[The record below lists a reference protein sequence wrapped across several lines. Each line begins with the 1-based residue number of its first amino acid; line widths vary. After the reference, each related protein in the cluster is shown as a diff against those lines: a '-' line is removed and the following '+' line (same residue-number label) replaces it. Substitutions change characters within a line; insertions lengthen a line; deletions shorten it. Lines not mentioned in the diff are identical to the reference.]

1 MAAPAAVLL
10 VKAGLT
16 AVVDERAR
24 NVVLSVIAA
33 ILLPFLLIL
42 TVLLCAL
49 SGAADHNVSAVLE
62 TFHGAVPSAGM
73 PAEYR
78 AYIREMRE
86 SFTDL
91 DGVLEEIREMAEG
104 EVDGCWVK
112 AVFYSLF
119 FGADQPRMNREDY
132 RKFADCFVRYEE
144 REDEDG
150 NLYTVAIPVTDL
162 EMVCGELSTV
172 LGWPVTAEDK
182 ANARGI
188 YALAKYGRAQSGD
201 VPEGGDLLPGEALG
215 DGSFAALMEEASR
228 YIGKPYV
235 WGGSTPETGFDCS
248 GYVCWVYTKSGV
260 YHLPRTS
267 AQGIFDQCA
276 VVSREEA
283 QPGDLIFFTGTY
295 ASASPVSHVGILVG
309 KNRMLHCGDPVGF
322 ARIDTPYW
330 TSHYYAMGR
339 LPG

>member
-16 AVVDERAR
+16 TVVDERAR
-24 NVVLSVIAA
+24 NTVLSVIAA
-33 ILLPFLLIL
+33 ILIPFLLIL
-42 TVLLCAL
+42 MVLLCAL
-49 SGAADHNVSAVLE
+49 SGAANHNVSAVLE
-62 TFHGAVPSAGM
+62 TFHGTVPSAGM

-78 AYIREMRE
+78 AYIREMQG

-104 EVDGCWVK
+104 EVDGYRIK

-132 RKFADCFVRYEE
+132 REFADCFVSYEE
-144 REDEDG
+144 REDEEG
-150 NLYTVAIPVTDL
+150 NRYMVAVPVADP
-162 EMVCGELSTV
+162 EMVYGELSNV
-172 LGWPVTAEDK
+172 LGRPVTAEDK
-182 ANARGI
+182 ANARRI
-188 YALAKYGRAQSGD
+188 YALVKYGQVQTD
-201 VPEGGDLLPGEALG
+201 ELPEGGGLLPGEALG

-248 GYVCWVYTKSGV
+248 GYVCWVYTQSGV

-295 ASASPVSHVGILVG
+295 ASASPVSHVGIYVG
-309 KNRMLHCGDPVGF
+309 ENRMLHCGDPVGF